1 LTSLN
6 SLPVPT
12 TSFNALPE
20 DARVWVYAADR
31 SLTPD
36 EVHAAQ
42 QYLDT
47 FVSDW
52 ISHGDALRAAAA
64 VFEDR
69 FVTLGLDLHH
79 AGASGCSIDK
89 SVRAIQALESAL
101 HCSLTNRLFVWVE
114 QAGVWQKWTLG
125 QVKKSWSSGEWPA
138 GTTLADT
145 SAQTKDVWLRSIRTA
160 PENSWLSRLPV

>member
-1 LTSLN
+1 M
-6 SLPVPT
+6 PT

-20 DARVWVYAADR
+20 NARVWVYAADR
-31 SLTPD
+31 SLTPE

-42 QYLDT
+42 QYLDA

-52 ISHGDALRAAAA
+52 TSHGDALRAAAA

-114 QAGVWQKWTLG
+114 QAGAWQKWTLG
-125 QVKKSWSSGEWPA
+125 QVKKSWSSGEWPD

>member
-1 LTSLN
+1 
-6 SLPVPT
+6 
-12 TSFNALPE
+12 
-20 DARVWVYAADR
+20 VYAADR
-31 SLTPD
+31 SLAPD
-36 EVHAAQ
+36 EVRTAQ
-42 QYLDT
+42 QYLDA

-52 ISHGDALRAAAA
+52 TSHGDALCAAAA

-114 QAGVWQKWTLG
+114 QAGAWQKWTLG

-138 GTTLADT
+138 ETTLADT

>member
-1 LTSLN
+1 
-6 SLPVPT
+6 
-12 TSFNALPE
+12 
-20 DARVWVYAADR
+20 VYAADR
-31 SLTPD
+31 SLAPD
-36 EVHAAQ
+36 EVRTAQ
-42 QYLDT
+42 QYLDA

-52 ISHGDALRAAAA
+52 TSHGDALRAAA

-101 HCSLTNRLFVWVE
+101 NCSLTNRLFVWVE
-114 QAGVWQKWTLG
+114 QAGTWQKWTLG

-138 GTTLADT
+138 ETTLADT
-145 SAQTKDVWLRSIRTA
+145 SAQTKDVWLQSIRTA